1 VEDLEQKAQLAET
14 VRELSA
20 KKDALNDEIGR
31 LKSSNEALRAQ
42 QEVRLSTAYTHIA
55 EEVLDL
61 LRRDLRR
68 QDIFEDPQQVT
79 FTFGDNAIFVDGE
92 SYFSASSRAILKSS
106 FYLGFLAAATKHNFF
121 RHPRFCMIDTH
132 ENMGVEAIRSQN
144 FQLQA
149 LRISK
154 ESKVEHQII
163 YATAMIEPELEDDA
177 YTVGAFST
185 NDERTIAI
193 KM

>member
-1 VEDLEQKAQLAET
+1 
-14 VRELSA
+14 
-20 KKDALNDEIGR
+20 
-31 LKSSNEALRAQ
+31 
-42 QEVRLSTAYTHIA
+42 
-55 EEVLDL
+55 
-61 LRRDLRR
+61 
-68 QDIFEDPQQVT
+68 
-79 FTFGDNAIFVDGE
+79 
-92 SYFSASSRAILKSS
+92 
-106 FYLGFLAAATKHNFF
+106 
-121 RHPRFCMIDTH
+121 MIDTH

-163 YATAMIEPELEDDA
+163 YATAMIEPELEDEA
-177 YTVGAFST
+177 YTIGAFST